1 MKTVFKV
8 IKSSESNLIMSLKN
22 GKSQSI
28 LKVGQRGNASLEKEY
43 ETLLKLRKSSE
54 IYKNYIPETYK
65 NKKINSSLLNN
76 KFYFFQKYM
85 HGSTLSKL
93 IQTKKIKTD
102 KAKSSSEVLVN
113 KLIDITREDLK
124 NSVNQKP
131 SEIFRKLLM
140 IEFQNIIKRPHLRFI
155 SSNFNLKIENK
166 HYNKLEDSLDKI
178 FSKKIF
184 LELDK
189 KDQFLVDLGH
199 FNFHGENIIISNP
212 KIIENFKLID
222 PDSRW
227 KILDPMFSIARYFY
241 TFSHDTAEKKNIIL
255 KVIFLI

>member
-1 MKTVFKV
+1 
-8 IKSSESNLIMSLKN
+8 MSLKN

-131 SEIFRKLLM
+131 SEIFR
-140 IEFQNIIKRPHLRFI
+140 
-155 SSNFNLKIENK
+155 
-166 HYNKLEDSLDKI
+166 
-178 FSKKIF
+178 
-184 LELDK
+184 
-189 KDQFLVDLGH
+189 
-199 FNFHGENIIISNP
+199 
-212 KIIENFKLID
+212 
-222 PDSRW
+222 
-227 KILDPMFSIARYFY
+227 
-241 TFSHDTAEKKNIIL
+241 
-255 KVIFLI
+255 